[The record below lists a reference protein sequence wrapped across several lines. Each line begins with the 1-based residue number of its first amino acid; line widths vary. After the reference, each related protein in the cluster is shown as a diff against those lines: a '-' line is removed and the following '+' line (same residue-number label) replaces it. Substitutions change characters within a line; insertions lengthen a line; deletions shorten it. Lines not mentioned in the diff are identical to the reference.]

1 MKLRLRTKIL
11 LALAVLVAALLL
23 GRNLLL
29 QAGIPRALKAALG
42 LELEIARMHVGLFE
56 SRIRIEGLKVM
67 NPPGFGAEPLAV
79 IPLIDVDYEL
89 GSMFSGKLH
98 CTAIEVDVQEVRIV
112 KDAQGEVNLN
122 HLTAVGGE
130 KAPAGKEAPAEPAQ
144 MQIDR
149 LTLTVGTVHYVTL
162 KKDGTASTKT
172 MGIGLDH
179 EVFEN
184 LRSPQEVIRVVVL
197 RVLRLS
203 GLEHIGVAVDA
214 LKSGLSHI
222 GGAGKDLLEGVG
234 KSLKEGAGKLK
245 EGAGGLL
252 DRLRGK

>member
-1 MKLRLRTKIL
+1 MKLRSKIL
-11 LALAVLVAALLL
+11 LALAIVVAALLL
-23 GRNLLL
+23 GRNLILK
-29 QAGIPRALKAALG
+29 AGIPAALKSALG
-42 LELEIARMHVGLFE
+42 LELSIGRMHVGLFE
-56 SRIRIEGLKVM
+56 SRIRIEDLRVQ
-67 NPPGFGAEPLAV
+67 NPPGFGTEPLAV
-79 IPLIDVDYEL
+79 VPLIDVDYEL
-89 GSMFSGKLH
+89 GSLLSNRIH
-98 CTAIEVDVQEVRIV
+98 CTAIQVEVQEVRVV

-130 KAPAGKEAPAEPAQ
+130 KPAEGEKAPSEPVQ

-149 LTLTVGTVHYVTL
+149 LTLTVGRVSYTTL
-162 KKDGTASTKT
+162 KRDGTESTKT
-172 MGIGLDH
+172 MEIGLDH

-184 LRSPQEVIRVVVL
+184 LRSPKEVVRVVIL

-222 GGAGKDLLEGVG
+222 GGAGKDLLEDVG
-234 KSLKEGAGKLK
+234 KGLKEGAGKLK